1 MRPIS
6 FADLGGI
13 RSSPFLSRL
22 SPRYRSYPV
31 YLEELLRQLPYTARR
46 ITTRHDLVDPALI
59 VGTVGPRPDYD
70 ADLIPRDDALR
81 AAWEA
86 AREAAVPGGVQDEI
100 DLVEVGGQYFVRSG
114 LEIASVAK
122 LHLLGHVPAR
132 VERYACPVQ
141 LPRHMDRRRL
151 PVFRAK
157 LEFHLETG
165 AFDHIPEDSFDA
177 AKASTWRILADSVL
191 DRRSG
196 AGVRERIPGPPPRE
210 SVSRWYE
217 SVYSTVVRYVAESC
231 LALELED
238 CHDTDIFAQVIRR
251 WRHAP
256 PYTSLSD
263 SFSQYAERVRERSA
277 VAKQIRRLVPGE
289 TGRARFLRVS
299 RLTRYVPNAVLPM
312 GGDRWYHY
320 LTEQLR
326 ILESQTLRRRL
337 GRQPNMRELVT
348 TWYEEILRP
357 VYGVYRQE
365 PRRHRFPHLY
375 IRWLESEAE
384 LNEALASRRNG
395 THVRVRESFAR
406 YIDSQ

>member
-6 FADLGGI
+6 FADLSSI
-13 RSSPFLSRL
+13 RSSPFLSRF
-22 SPRYRSYPV
+22 SSRYQSYPV
-31 YLEELLRQLPYTARR
+31 YLEELLRQLPFASRR
-46 ITTRHDLVDPALI
+46 ISTRHDLVDPALI

-70 ADLIPRDDALR
+70 ADLVPRDNSLR
-81 AAWEA
+81 DAWEA
-86 AREAAVPGGVQDEI
+86 AREAALPGGVQDEI
-100 DLVEVGGQYFVRSG
+100 DLVELGGQYFVRSG

-122 LHLLGHVPAR
+122 LHLLTPVPAR
-132 VERYACPVQ
+132 VERYASPVQ

-157 LEFHLETG
+157 LEFHSETG
-165 AFDHIPEDSFDA
+165 AFDHIPEESFDA

-196 AGVRERIPGPPPRE
+196 AGVGERVAGHPPRE

-217 SVYSTVVRYVAESC
+217 SVYSTIVRYVSESC

-238 CHDTDIFAQVIRR
+238 CHDSDIFAQVIRQ

-256 PYTSLSD
+256 PYTSLSE
-263 SFSQYAERVRERSA
+263 SFSQYADRVRGSNT
-277 VAKQIRRLVPGE
+277 VVKHIRRLVPGE

-312 GGDRWYHY
+312 GGDRWYRY

-326 ILESQTLRRRL
+326 VLESQTLRRRL

-348 TWYEEILRP
+348 TWYDEILRP

-375 IRWLESEAE
+375 VRWVESEAE

-395 THVRVRESFAR
+395 THKRVRDSFAR
-406 YIDSQ
+406 YIDSF